1 MDTLDK
7 KLISAFDGK
16 VVRKDLLHRIKKG
29 TNVPTFVLEFLLA
42 RYCASDDADEIQ
54 AGLEAVL
61 DTLNDNYVRPN
72 EANKAQ
78 SKVATKGK
86 YRFIDKVHVNYVEK
100 DRRHWAALENFD
112 SRKVAISAKFYKDN
126 DRLLQGGLWAEV
138 TIAYNEIDD
147 DDYAFY
153 IEDLRPIQLSRFDY
167 EGYCEGRSEFS
178 RNEWIDIIL
187 RSVGLEPTCL
197 SHRLK
202 LHFIARLFTL
212 VEPNFNFIELG
223 PRGTGKSY
231 FFSEF
236 SPYSTLISGGQA
248 TKATLFYNNQRK
260 KIGLVGFWDTV
271 AFDEVG
277 GIKVKDQ
284 DTIQIMKDF
293 MANGRFSRGVE
304 VIADASM
311 AFVGNLDL
319 SVQQIVHS
327 EVYDLFQPLP
337 KEFDLAVMD
346 RLALYLPGWEMP
358 KNTTEFLT
366 TNYGFITDYLAE
378 AFHYQLKHTNR
389 YEEVSQRI
397 RLGSAVE
404 GRDEK
409 GIKKTVAAFL
419 KILHPNET
427 ASDQAFEEYVAYA
440 IECRRRVKEQM
451 NKRKSDDEFEKINLS
466 FFDTSDK
473 EVVVYCPESKTAKAT
488 QNPIRKDI
496 HDEKGL
502 FEINQKKRKRQDQ
515 KAPLAS
521 VVEDDGEEKATG
533 GAKNEAE
540 NKIKPNEI
548 VEETRE
554 LKEQHFTIHYG
565 ATGYS
570 YESIISPYLV
580 GAKSL
585 EIEDPYIRVTHQVQN
600 FIRFCEA
607 VVKTPSIKKITLITS
622 YDEQTNVRE
631 LSDRLSDVKQ
641 SLLELDI
648 ALEIEINEHL
658 HDREIRIDNG
668 WTIKIGRG
676 LDFHQKPDSWYS
688 VGVYDQALKKC
699 LETKIDIFKE

>member
-1 MDTLDK
+1 MDNLDK
-7 KLISAFDGK
+7 KLNAIFEGK
-16 VVRKDLLHRIKKG
+16 VVRKDLVQRIKKG

-42 RYCASDDADEIQ
+42 RYCASDDLKEIQ

-112 SRKVAISAKFYKDN
+112 SRKVAIGEKFYRDN

-138 TIAYNEIDD
+138 TIAHNEVDS

-153 IEDLRPIQLSRFDY
+153 VEDLRPIQLSRFDFEKY
-167 EGYCEGRSEFS
+167 SEGRNEFT
-178 RNEWIDIIL
+178 RDEWLDVIL
-187 RSVGLEPTCL
+187 RSVGLEPSRL

-202 LHFIARLFTL
+202 LHFMARLFTL

-284 DTIQIMKDF
+284 DTIGIMKDF

-304 VIADASM
+304 VIADASL

-319 SVQQIVHS
+319 SVQQIVNS

-337 KEFDLAVMD
+337 PEFDLAVMD
-346 RLALYLPGWEMP
+346 RFALYLPGWEMP
-358 KNTTEFLT
+358 KNSSEFLT
-366 TNYGFITDYLAE
+366 SNYGFITDYLAE

-389 YEEVSQRI
+389 YEEVSKRI
-397 RLGSAVE
+397 KLGKSVQ

-419 KILHPNET
+419 KILHPAGSPTDEE
-427 ASDQAFEEYVAYA
+427 FEEYVAYA
-440 IECRRRVKEQM
+440 LECRRRVKEQM
-451 NKRKSDDEFEKINLS
+451 NKRKTDDEFAMINLS
-466 FFDTSDK
+466 YFNAAG
-473 EVVVYCPESKTAKAT
+473 EEIVVYCPESKTAGAT
-488 QNPIRKDI
+488 QDPNRRDI
-496 HDEKGL
+496 HDAG
-502 FEINQKKRKRQDQ
+502 NQHERPKQIEVSTSRISIPLSPETAEQPIPEEMQ
-515 KAPLAS
+515 KTIPP
-521 VVEDDGEEKATG
+521 V
-533 GAKNEAE
+533 
-540 NKIKPNEI
+540 
-548 VEETRE
+548 

-565 ATGYS
+565 ATGFS
-570 YESIISPYLV
+570 YESIFGPYLE
-580 GAKSL
+580 GGKSV
-585 EIEDPYIRVTHQVQN
+585 EIEDPYIRAPHQIQN

-607 VVKTPSIKKITLITS
+607 VIKIPSIKKITLKTS
-622 YDEQTNVRE
+622 CDEENDIKEFT
-631 LSDRLSDVKQ
+631 DRLEDIKQ
-641 SLLELDI
+641 SMLEMDVE
-648 ALEIEINEHL
+648 LEFKINNHM
-658 HDREIRIDNG
+658 HDREVKIDNG

-676 LDFHQKPDSWYS
+676 LDFYQKPDSWFS
-688 VGVYDQALKKC
+688 IGVYDQTLRKC
-699 LETKIDIFKE
+699 METKVDVFKR

>member
-1 MDTLDK
+1 MDALDK
-7 KLISAFDGK
+7 KLISEFGGK

-42 RYCASDDADEIQ
+42 RYCASDEPAEIQ

-61 DTLNDNYVRPN
+61 ETLNDNYVRPN

-112 SRKVAISAKFYKDN
+112 SRRIAIAHKYFDEN

-138 TIAYNEIDD
+138 TIAYNEIEDD
-147 DDYAFY
+147 AYAFY
-153 IEDLRPIQLSRFDY
+153 VEDLRPIQLSRFDFNR
-167 EGYCEGRSEFS
+167 YCEGRSAFS
-178 RNEWIDIIL
+178 RDAWIDIIL
-187 RSVGLEPTCL
+187 RSVGLEPTVL

-202 LHFIARLFTL
+202 LHFIARLFPL

-346 RLALYLPGWEMP
+346 RFALYLPGWEMP
-358 KNTTEFLT
+358 KNSSEFLT
-366 TNYGFITDYLAE
+366 KNYGFITDYLAE
-378 AFHYQLKHTNR
+378 AFHHQLKHTNR
-389 YEEVSQRI
+389 YEEVSKRI
-397 RLGSAVE
+397 RLGKSVE

-409 GIKKTVAAFL
+409 GIKKTVASFL
-419 KILHPNET
+419 KILHP
-427 ASDQAFEEYVAYA
+427 AGDVSDKEFEEYVTYA

-451 NKRKSDDEFEKINLS
+451 NKRKSDDEFAKINLS
-466 FFDTSDK
+466 YINNQD
-473 EVVVYCPESKTAKAT
+473 EEIVVYCPESKTAQAT
-488 QNPIRKDI
+488 QDPVRKDI
-496 HDEKGL
+496 HD
-502 FEINQKKRKRQDQ
+502 
-515 KAPLAS
+515 
-521 VVEDDGEEKATG
+521 GE
-533 GAKNEAE
+533 GAKESSQRKTAE
-540 NKIKPNEI
+540 KKIAPEPEHKKLPEPEEQPSPDIIIKENAQEPNA
-548 VEETRE
+548 
-554 LKEQHFTIHYG
+554 QHFTIQYG

-570 YESIISPYLV
+570 YESILSPYLT
-580 GAKSL
+580 GAKTI
-585 EIEDPYIRVTHQVQN
+585 EIEDPYIRANHQVQN

-607 VVKTPSIKKITLITS
+607 VVKTPTIQKISLCTG
-622 YDEQTNVRE
+622 YDDQTDLKE
-631 LSDRLSDVKQ
+631 LSDRLNDVKQ
-641 SLLELDI
+641 SLIELDI
-648 ALEIEINEHL
+648 QLDININEHL

-676 LDFHQKPDSWYS
+676 LDLYQKPDSWYS
-688 VGVYDQALKKC
+688 VGVYDQSLKKC
-699 LETKIDIFKE
+699 LETKIDIFKRDAEPGEQ